1 MIEVCSGRSGEGQT
15 STRRGRSELEGNMLR
30 LLIIAVVVYANFL
43 QHANACS
50 KEEYAAKFGALYE
63 LHGKTK
69 NPPFV
74 NEHGEIVAEVTYSTF
89 CAGGG
94 SKFTATNMDKG
105 QPGSVAY
112 IVMSRSA
119 PECNQKLQNDVV
131 FSDTIRVPLPKNISS
146 DERAQW
152 FLAFPPDGDYELY
165 LLNPYKAPVKKT
177 SAFEVRASPKEESA
191 ISTTTTDSLFAG
203 ENLNETE
210 EDEQAHVPAEVHESE
225 DTVSLLSHLAD
236 MVGKSV
242 RI

>member
-1 MIEVCSGRSGEGQT
+1 
-15 STRRGRSELEGNMLR
+15 MLK
-30 LLIIAVVVYANFL
+30 LLVIAVIASANFL

-50 KEEYAAKFGALYE
+50 KEEYAAKFGGLYE

-105 QPGSVAY
+105 QPDSVAY

-119 PECNQKLQNDVV
+119 PECNQKIENDVV

-210 EDEQAHVPAEVHESE
+210 EDEQAHIPAEVHESE
-225 DTVSLLSHLAD
+225 DTVSLLSRLAD

-242 RI
+242 RV

>member
-1 MIEVCSGRSGEGQT
+1 MLSSRTQT
-15 STRRGRSELEGNMLR
+15 FCND
-30 LLIIAVVVYANFL
+30 AD
-43 QHANACS
+43 ACS

-63 LHGKTK
+63 LHGKTE

-74 NEHGEIVAEVTYSTF
+74 NKHGEIVAEVTYSTS
-89 CAGGG
+89 CANGG

-165 LLNPYKAPVKKT
+165 LLNPYKVPVKKA
-177 SAFEVRASPKEESA
+177 SAFEVKASPKEESA
-191 ISTTTTDSLFAG
+191 ISTTTDTLFAG

-210 EDEQAHVPAEVHESE
+210 EDEQTHIPAEVSESE